1 LTNLNSYPFL
11 NNKHKPM
18 FTSNLSEI
26 VPRVRR
32 ERVIDISSSPLVTAS
47 SLRDKLEILH
57 KAGEIDGGLAIV
69 RDEVLVG
76 LIPAPELEF
85 ALDGL
90 TDEPGTLCLMVKVT
104 SFDDSGDEGDDP
116 TDFTKHIDTVSVF
129 LF

>member
-1 LTNLNSYPFL
+1 
-11 NNKHKPM
+11 M

-32 ERVIDISSSPLVTAS
+32 ERVIDISSSPLVPAS

-57 KAGEIDGGLAIV
+57 KAGEIDGGLAII

-90 TDEPGTLCLMVKVT
+90 TDEPGTLCLMLKVS
-104 SFDDSGDEGDDP
+104 SFDDSDDEGDDP
-116 TDFTKHIDTVSVF
+116 TDFTKHIDTVRAFFFTSPYF
-129 LF
+129 ARS

>member
-1 LTNLNSYPFL
+1 
-11 NNKHKPM
+11 M

-32 ERVIDISSSPLVTAS
+32 ERVIDISSSPLVSAI

-57 KAGEIDGGLAIV
+57 KAGEVDGGLAIV
-69 RDEVLVG
+69 RNEVLVG

-90 TDEPGTLCLMVKVT
+90 TDEPGTLCLMVKVV
-104 SFDDSGDEGDDP
+104 SLDDSDDDEEEDP
-116 TDFTKHIDTVSVF
+116 TDFTKHIDPVSSPP
-129 LF
+129 LLTLILS